1 MEIDQALQ
9 MECRNYK
16 NGKKTYSNHLLST
29 RGTFQKHNKV
39 EKKEKIGHTNR
50 NQKRA
55 GEAVLIKGKI

>member
-1 MEIDQALQ
+1 

-39 EKKEKIGHTNR
+39 EKKEKIGR
-50 NQKRA
+50 
-55 GEAVLIKGKI
+55 EESLCVLIKIKCCEILQD